1 MVSCLGVHLVVIL
14 GKYEVYMESTN
25 PKKLRAEMKDY
36 LELAKNEP
44 IRIHRRSGESYV
56 LMNEDTYSKMQ
67 IEIMSLQ
74 RRLLSMSNILDGN
87 VREVPSSEELLKRF
101 DV

>member
-1 MVSCLGVHLVVIL
+1 
-14 GKYEVYMESTN
+14 MESTN

-44 IRIHRRSGESYV
+44 IRIQRRSGESYV
-56 LMNEDTYSKMQ
+56 LMNEEAYSKMQ

-74 RRLLSMSNILDGN
+74 RRLLSMSNILDGE
-87 VREVPSSEELLKRF
+87 VEGVPSSEDRLKRF
-101 DV
+101 KA

>member
-1 MVSCLGVHLVVIL
+1 
-14 GKYEVYMESTN
+14 MESTN

-44 IRIHRRSGESYV
+44 IRVQRRSGESYV
-56 LMNEDTYSKMQ
+56 LMNEEAYSKMQ

-74 RRLLSMSNILDGN
+74 RRLLSMSNILDGE
-87 VREVPSSEELLKRF
+87 VEDVPSSEDRLKRF
-101 DV
+101 KA

>member
-1 MVSCLGVHLVVIL
+1 
-14 GKYEVYMESTN
+14 MESTN

-36 LELAKNEP
+36 LELAKSEP
-44 IRIHRRSGESYV
+44 IRIQRRSGESYV
-56 LMNEDTYSKMQ
+56 LLNEEEYSKMQ

-87 VREVPSSEELLKRF
+87 VREVPTSEELMSRLK
-101 DV
+101 VK

>member
-1 MVSCLGVHLVVIL
+1 MKYCLGVQLVVSL
-14 GKYEVYMESTN
+14 GRGEIMESTN

-44 IRIHRRSGESYV
+44 IRIQRRSGESYI
-56 LMNEDTYSKMQ
+56 LLNEEEYSKMQ

-74 RRLLSMSNILDGN
+74 RRLLSMSNILDG
-87 VREVPSSEELLKRF
+87 EVEDVPTMDERLNRF
-101 DV
+101 KA

>member
-1 MVSCLGVHLVVIL
+1 
-14 GKYEVYMESTN
+14 MESTN

-44 IRIHRRSGESYV
+44 IRVQRRSGESYV
-56 LMNEDTYSKMQ
+56 LMNEEAYSKMQ

-74 RRLLSMSNILDGN
+74 RRLLSMSNILDGE
-87 VREVPSSEELLKRF
+87 VEEVPSSEDRLKRF
-101 DV
+101 KA

>member
-1 MVSCLGVHLVVIL
+1 
-14 GKYEVYMESTN
+14 
-25 PKKLRAEMKDY
+25 MKDY

-44 IRIHRRSGESYV
+44 IRIQRRSGESYV
-56 LMNEDTYSKMQ
+56 LMNEEAYSKMQ

-87 VREVPSSEELLKRF
+87 VRDVPSSEELMARLKTK
-101 DV
+101 